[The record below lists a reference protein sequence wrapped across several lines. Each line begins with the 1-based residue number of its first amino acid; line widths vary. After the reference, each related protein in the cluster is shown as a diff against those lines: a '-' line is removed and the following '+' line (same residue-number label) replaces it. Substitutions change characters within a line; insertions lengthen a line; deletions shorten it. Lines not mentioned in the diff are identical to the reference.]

1 MQAVSTTRERP
12 DMAFISTNDGVHK
25 PIGLPELQQSST
37 ITNHV
42 NLNKSSLK
50 LERSITEPSQYALT
64 FKFDATK
71 ACRISVYLVAAE
83 IVEAGTGNLSYAL
96 TYADKIPILAQ
107 HFSHG
112 MRQTFVLK
120 GGEKEEQTLTKDREK
135 LEHPGS
141 FLDFSGYDADDLVYK
156 ADERQFPLI
165 IALEVVSDGTF
176 IQSQSTFCSFFR
188 TAEDNWDVRVVKQ
201 KVRVDGVTYEVQEIY
216 GISASVNIAPETKRS
231 DRAEDDHVGISP
243 STGSGIG
250 LSQEAECIICLCEPR
265 DTIILP
271 CRHMCLCSDCAET
284 LSKRCSMCPVCRTRV
299 EAMLQMRVEV

>member
-1 MQAVSTTRERP
+1 MGHTASTNRRQPRISETTLDEEPEGTAAASRGSYAPAQMQAVSTTRERP

-165 IALEVVSDGTF
+165 IALEVVSDGKLLQLDF
-176 IQSQSTFCSFFR
+176 VAILGVHPLQCRSQVHLS
-188 TAEDNWDVRVVKQ
+188 
-201 KVRVDGVTYEVQEIY
+201 
-216 GISASVNIAPETKRS
+216 
-231 DRAEDDHVGISP
+231 SP
-243 STGSGIG
+243 SRLSAHFFGPLKTTGMSGW
-250 LSQEAECIICLCEPR
+250 S
-265 DTIILP
+265 
-271 CRHMCLCSDCAET
+271 
-284 LSKRCSMCPVCRTRV
+284 SKKFG
-299 EAMLQMRVEV
+299 